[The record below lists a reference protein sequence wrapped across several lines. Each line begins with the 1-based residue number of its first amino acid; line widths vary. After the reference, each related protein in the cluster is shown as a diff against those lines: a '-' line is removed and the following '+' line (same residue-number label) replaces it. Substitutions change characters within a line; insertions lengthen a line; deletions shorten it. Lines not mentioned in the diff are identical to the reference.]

1 MCIRDSFVKELL
13 RSIQMMKD
21 KYNAQSVLIPF
32 HYEEDGEVC
41 RHIATQL
48 PDDTAVCLNEK
59 YLSEDMLS
67 IIGNMDLLVG
77 VRLHSLIYA
86 AIMGVPLI
94 GISYDPKCTAF
105 LNSVGLDKLS
115 TKENFTAEL
124 FLPEAERVLETGKE
138 QVQCV
143 EAHMA
148 KLSRKLDTNEKMICA
163 IMEKSRKHT
172 MQDLS
177 LIHISEPTRP

>member
-1 MCIRDSFVKELL
+1 
-13 RSIQMMKD
+13 MMKD

-41 RHIATQL
+41 RHIAAQL

-86 AIMGVPLI
+86 AIMGVPLVLAYSAAI
-94 GISYDPKCTAF
+94 YWVFRGKVQLNEHSY
-105 LNSVGLDKLS
+105 
-115 TKENFTAEL
+115 
-124 FLPEAERVLETGKE
+124 
-138 QVQCV
+138 
-143 EAHMA
+143 
-148 KLSRKLDTNEKMICA
+148 
-163 IMEKSRKHT
+163 
-172 MQDLS
+172 
-177 LIHISEPTRP
+177 